1 MPEKNKTPGIEL
13 RSEEVKEI
21 LGQIPSWIIRWGMVL
36 VLFVIALIFFGSY
49 IFKYPK
55 IIIAPVKVTTENPP
69 SNIIARTNGQ
79 IVDLF
84 VVDNQNVKAGQTL
97 ALIENTSI
105 FQDVSEL
112 KVYMDSFSYVL
123 ADADKAASFNFPK
136 SLVLG
141 ELQPDYANFLKLHE
155 DMRNFIQLDYYK
167 QKIASLENEIDR
179 FNAYSSTLKKQ
190 SSILKSEMKLAGNQ
204 FERDSVL
211 FKKDVIPQK
220 EYDDSKT
227 LFLQK
232 QRAYEVSRSTLVNN
246 DIEITRLQQQI
257 LDLGLQESKD
267 FEKLQ
272 LANAEAYDNLSA
284 ELANWEK
291 KFVLKTFI
299 SGTVSFTRIWS
310 ENQNVREGDMVM
322 SVIPENAGEIIGKIE
337 LPINGAGNVKTGQ
350 RVNVKFD
357 NFPYMEYGMVLGV
370 IKSISLVTNN
380 NAYSVLISLPEGLKT
395 TYNKDIMFSQDMQG
409 EAEIITDDLRLIER
423 ILNPIRSVLNRQKSL

>member
-1 MPEKNKTPGIEL
+1 MPEEKKSHGVEL

-36 VLFVIALIFFGSY
+36 VLFVIGLIFLGSY

-55 IIIAPVKVTTENPP
+55 IIIASVQVTTENPP
-69 SNIIARTNGQ
+69 SNIMARTNGQ
-79 IVDLF
+79 IVELF
-84 VVDNQNVKAGQTL
+84 VADNQKVEAGQIL
-97 ALIENTSI
+97 ALIENTSDFHDI
-105 FQDVSEL
+105 SEL
-112 KVYMDSFSYVL
+112 KVYLDSFNRVL
-123 ADADKAASFNFPK
+123 TDPEIAISFSFPK
-136 SLVLG
+136 NLVLG
-141 ELQPDYANFLKLHE
+141 ELQSEYANFLKLHE
-155 DMRNFIQLDYYK
+155 DLRNFMLLDYHEK
-167 QKIASLENEIDR
+167 KIASLEVEIER
-179 FNAYSSTLKKQ
+179 FKAYSWTLKQQ
-190 SSILKSEMKLAGNQ
+190 SNILRSEMALAGNQ

-211 FKKDVIPQK
+211 FRKEVIPQK
-220 EYDDSKT
+220 EFDDSKSS
-227 LFLQK
+227 LLQK
-232 QRAYEVSRSTLVNN
+232 QRAYQVSRSTLVNN
-246 DIEITRLQQQI
+246 DIEITRLHQQI
-257 LDLGLQESKD
+257 LDLRLQKSKE

-272 LANAEAYDNLSA
+272 LANAEAFDNLVA

-322 SVIPENAGEIIGKIE
+322 SVIPDNAGEIIGKIE

-380 NAYSVLISLPEGLKT
+380 NAYSVLINLPDGLKT
-395 TYNKDIMFSQDMQG
+395 TYDKEISFSQDMQG
-409 EAEIITDDLRLIER
+409 AAEIITDDLRLIER
-423 ILNPIRSVLNRQKSL
+423 ILNPVRSVLNRQRSL

>member
-1 MPEKNKTPGIEL
+1 MPEENKISDIGL

-21 LGQIPSWIIRWGMVL
+21 LGQIPSWIIRWGMMLFLL
-36 VLFVIALIFFGSY
+36 VIGLIFLGSY

-69 SNIIARTNGQ
+69 SNIMARTNGQ
-79 IVDLF
+79 IVELF
-84 VVDNQNVKAGQTL
+84 VIDNQKVEAGQTL
-97 ALIENTSI
+97 ALIENTSR
-105 FQDVSEL
+105 FQDVVDL
-112 KVYMDSFSYVL
+112 KHSLDSFIYVMN
-123 ADADKAASFNFPK
+123 DAEKAAFYNFPK
-136 SLVLG
+136 SLMLG
-141 ELQPDYANFLKLHE
+141 ELQPEYANFLKLHE
-155 DMRNFIQLDYYK
+155 DLRNFIQLDYH
-167 QKIASLENEIDR
+167 QKKIISLKEEINR
-179 FNAYSSTLKKQ
+179 FKAYSVTLEKQ
-190 SSILKSEMKLAGNQ
+190 SSILKSEMTLAGNQ
-204 FERDSVL
+204 FARDSL
-211 FKKDVIPQK
+211 LYIKEVIPQK
-220 EYDDSKT
+220 EYDDSKAF
-227 LFLQK
+227 FLQK
-232 QRAYEVSRSTLVNN
+232 QRVYEESRSILVSN

-257 LDLGLQESKD
+257 LDLSLQESKD

-272 LANAEAYDNLSA
+272 LANAEALDNLTA

-299 SGTVSFTRIWS
+299 SGIVSFTSIWS

-357 NFPYMEYGMVLGV
+357 NFPYMEYGMVLGE

-380 NAYSVLISLPEGLKT
+380 NAYSVLISLPDGLKT
-395 TYNKDIMFSQDMQG
+395 SYNKDIMFSQDMQG

-423 ILNPIRSVLNRQKSL
+423 ILNPVRAVLNRQKSL